1 MLKNRIYPNRQCPYI
16 EPVVDPFLKGS
27 QMRVFIQTH
36 GLNLSREDR
45 EHISQRLRQALSRFG
60 AQAIGA
66 TLHLS
71 DSNGPRGGD
80 DKDCHLVVE
89 LEDTTTVVRDRG
101 HAVRAVVDRAL
112 HRAVQT
118 VSRQLD
124 HMRSRTQRS
133 RALSRARQEAPRNR
147 RIERALMALPDS
159 A

>member
-1 MLKNRIYPNRQCPYI
+1 
-16 EPVVDPFLKGS
+16 
-27 QMRVFIQTH
+27 MRVFIQTH
-36 GLNLSREDR
+36 GLNLSREER
-45 EHISQRLRQALSRFG
+45 EHISQRLHKALSRFG

-89 LEDTTTVVRDRG
+89 LEGATTVVRDRG
-101 HAVRAVVDRAL
+101 HAVRAVVDRAV
-112 HRAVQT
+112 HRAVQA
-118 VSRQLD
+118 VGRQLD

-133 RALSRARQEAPRNR
+133 RALSRVRQEAPRKR
-147 RIERALMALPDS
+147 RIERALMAMPDS